1 MTLTNII
8 QGPKILW
15 FLSRRQGE
23 ASFVMCFFSFS
34 FTAEYVVFCKPTP
47 QQINLYRKV
56 LSSSQINSLLNCSSD
71 GNQHLVW
78 INELK
83 KICNYPGL
91 LSGSNGDGSDSTS
104 VNQVSF
110 QLVRCLC
117 CLHSNSCL
125 VCVVYTATLV

>member
-1 MTLTNII
+1 MTLTNISLR
-8 QGPKILW
+8 PKILW

-34 FTAEYVVFCKPTP
+34 AEYVVFCKPTP

-56 LSSSQINSLLNCSSD
+56 LSSSQMNSLLNCSSD

-110 QLVRCLC
+110 QLVKV
-117 CLHSNSCL
+117 HSD
-125 VCVVYTATLV
+125 